1 MSCSSCGAFFKSAGG
16 AFSQCRIPW
25 CNSAPLYFEILW
37 CFTENTGLMN
47 LGTYFEYFRKKKIP
61 EISLK
66 ITLRKEQF
74 TPLLLCSAQQTNK
87 WTLLSAMKRHL
98 YNLPSDHQYT
108 TKDKNPWWWI
118 SKFSN
123 CLRLQCLIAPEP
135 LISSLSAHSATLT
148 RGGGR
153 VSWGQF

>member
-1 MSCSSCGAFFKSAGG
+1 MSCSSCGAFFKSARG

-47 LGTYFEYFRKKKIP
+47 LGTYFEYFRKKKFQRFP
-61 EISLK
+61 W
-66 ITLRKEQF
+66 R
-74 TPLLLCSAQQTNK
+74 LLLERNNSLHYFCAQ
-87 WTLLSAMKRHL
+87 LSKQINELCFQQWRGICTI
-98 YNLPSDHQYT
+98 YSDHQYT